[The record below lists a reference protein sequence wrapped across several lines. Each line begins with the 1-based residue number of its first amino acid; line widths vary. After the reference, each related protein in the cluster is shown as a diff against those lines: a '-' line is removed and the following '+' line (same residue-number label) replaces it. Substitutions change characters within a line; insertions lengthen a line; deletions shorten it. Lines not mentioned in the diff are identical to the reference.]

1 MNNRLKFRFWD
12 KKNNTM
18 WNDEDISMIFIEG
31 GKFVGLFDNCFA
43 ACSSSSPTSSFNI
56 TVISQFLLVI

>member
-31 GKFVGLFDNCFA
+31 GKFVGLFD
-43 ACSSSSPTSSFNI
+43 TG
-56 TVISQFLLVI
+56 SQHLPIETAEIL